1 MYPLKLRYNEVGGIM
16 VYKLLI
22 VEDDRIIAEKMEQ
35 FLVSWNYQVKR
46 VEDFTKVMEVFLD
59 YDPDLVLMD
68 ITLPHLNG
76 YHWTTEIR
84 KLSKV
89 PILFVS
95 SASDD
100 MNIVMAIS
108 QGADD
113 YITKPFELQVLAAKI
128 QAILRRTY
136 DFSGKTHF
144 IEHKGIRFNVEDN
157 TVSFNEKNIDLTKNE
172 AKILRLLLEK
182 KNTIVKRD
190 DLMEYLWKTDFY
202 VDENALSV
210 NVNRLRKKLEQI
222 GIKDF
227 IITKKGIGY
236 LV

>member
-1 MYPLKLRYNEVGGIM
+1 MKVEYNWFGDNMI
-16 VYKLLI
+16 YKILI
-22 VEDDRIIAEKMEQ
+22 VEDDPVISQKMEQ
-35 FLVSWNYQVKR
+35 FLVSWNYEVKR
-46 VEDFTKVMEVFLD
+46 IIDFTKVMEDFISFK
-59 YDPDLVLMD
+59 PDIVLMD

-84 KLSKV
+84 KISKV

-95 SASDD
+95 SANDN

-113 YITKPFELQVLAAKI
+113 YITKPFELQILAAKI
-128 QAILRRTY
+128 QALLRRAY
-136 DFSGKTHF
+136 DFAGKTQF
-144 IEHKGIRFNVEDN
+144 IEHKGVRFNSEDN
-157 TVSFNEKNIDLTKNE
+157 TVTYKEQSVELTKNE

-182 KNTIVKRD
+182 KNTIVNRD
-190 DLMEYLWKTDFY
+190 ALMESLWKTDFY

-222 GIKDF
+222 GVYDF

>member
-1 MYPLKLRYNEVGGIM
+1 MM
-16 VYKLLI
+16 YKLLI
-22 VEDDRIIAEKMEQ
+22 VEDDKVIAEKMSG
-35 FLVSWNYQVKR
+35 FLTSWNYQVKK
-46 VEDFTKVMEVFLD
+46 VEDFKNVIDEFIE

-68 ITLPHLNG
+68 ITLPYLNG
-76 YHWTTEIR
+76 YHWTSEIR

-113 YITKPFELQVLAAKI
+113 YITKPFDLQVLAAKI

-144 IEHKGIRFNVEDN
+144 IEHKGVRFNTEDN
-157 TVSFNEKNIDLTKNE
+157 TVKYESNSIELTKNE
-172 AKILRLLLEK
+172 AKILKLLMEK

-190 DLMEYLWKTDFY
+190 VLMEYLWKTDFY

-222 GIKDF
+222 GVNDF
-227 IITKKGIGY
+227 VVTKKGIGY